1 MSESSIDIVREKYSK
16 INFCLNEKSRRIW
29 AATEASSLGWG
40 GISIVSKATGIS
52 RTTITKGIEEIRQ
65 LGPQNENKTTVK
77 YIRATGGGRKKI
89 TDKYRNLLTDLE
101 LLVDSATRGDPESP
115 RRRSSK
121 SSYKLAQELKQK
133 GYEITQRTVCD
144 LLDELGYTLQA
155 NKKVKEGSQSPD
167 RNKQF
172 NYINNKIKH
181 FQKQDQPVIS
191 VDTKKKKRL
200 VTSKIQD
207 KNTTLKINHQR

>member
-1 MSESSIDIVREKYSK
+1 MSKTTIEIIREKYRQ
-16 INFCLNEKSRRIW
+16 INWCLNEKSRRVW

-52 RTTITKGIEEIRQ
+52 RTTITKGLTEIQQ
-65 LGPQNENKTTVK
+65 LESERNQNPTKLH
-77 YIRATGGGRKKI
+77 IRATGGGRKKL
-89 TDKYRNLLTDLE
+89 TDKYPNLLTDLQ

-115 RRRSSK
+115 LLWSSK
-121 SSYKLAQELKQK
+121 SSYKLAHELQQQ
-133 GYEITQRTVCD
+133 GYEIAQRTGCD
-144 LLDELGYTLQA
+144 LLEVLGYSLQA

-172 NYINNKIKH
+172 QYINKKIKL
-181 FQKQDQPVIS
+181 FQQQEQPVIS

-200 VTSKIQD
+200 VT
-207 KNTTLKINHQR
+207 LKILDENIIRKRVLQR